1 MVMNIGRIYDYMKQ
15 YTHYFNMWGA
25 LTISADEP
33 FVRSARAIFGGIMAC
48 GLICTPITSIRM

>member
-33 FVRSARAIFGGIMAC
+33 FVRSARQSLVG
-48 GLICTPITSIRM
+48 